1 MSDTSREPFAG
12 GCLCG
17 AVRYTVSAEPMFP
30 GHCQCSGCRKS
41 GGSGHASMFA
51 VPASAFSRSGATTVY
66 ESVADSGNAI
76 GREFCPICGSRV
88 FSTNA
93 AMPDL
98 AFISAASLDDPE
110 IFKPSLVV
118 FTAEAPSWDFVD
130 PSLPAFEGMPDM
142 TKLADG

>member
-1 MSDTSREPFAG
+1 MSDGSPEAFSG

-30 GHCQCSGCRKS
+30 GHCQCSDCRKS
-41 GGSGHASMFA
+41 GSSGHASMFA
-51 VPASAFSRSGATTVY
+51 VPASAFNRNGATTVY
-66 ESVADSGNAI
+66 ESISDSGNSVR
-76 GREFCPICGSRV
+76 REFCPTCGSRL
-88 FSTNA
+88 FSGNS
-93 AMPDL
+93 AMPEL

-130 PSLPAFEGMPDM
+130 PALPAFEGMPDM
-142 TKLADG
+142 TKLAGG